1 MASPTF
7 SITLHHLAPGAKA
20 AGLGYPDEQIPAA
33 TPEQIMELLM
43 ALAEVAST
51 FTIYEPSSPEIRIKT
66 DREVYVIRTR
76 YRRLCFV
83 GREAILRGEDHSIPY
98 ILGVI
103 TGVAEPI
110 VTTVTARVPDRPSAA
125 MAGGLRPTVP
135 SSGLPDW
142 LKIAVLLVLSL
153 GCIGGGIW
161 MMVRPTRQL
170 APKFAYMN
178 GAESST
184 LLARI
189 AGEYR
194 TGTQEGDRR
203 LVIGADG
210 TMRIAKFGPNQAIAE
225 EVVRTA
231 RGALQEGKPAL
242 ATNDPYVMVIADNAV
257 VLYGQTYRRA
267 TP

>member
-1 MASPTF
+1 MATATYSV
-7 SITLHHLAPGAKA
+7 TLHHLAPGAKA
-20 AGLGYPDEQIPAA
+20 AGLGYPDEQLTAV
-33 TPEQIMELLM
+33 TPTQLAELLQS
-43 ALAEVAST
+43 LSEVAAT
-51 FTIYEPSSPEIRIKT
+51 FTIYEPSNPEIRVKT
-66 DREVYVIRTR
+66 DRDVYVVRTR

-83 GREAILRGEDHSIPY
+83 GREALLRGEEHSIPF
-98 ILGVI
+98 IVGTI

-110 VTTVTARVPDRPSAA
+110 LAPTVARAPERPAA
-125 MAGGLRPTVP
+125 LTGGLRPTVP
-135 SSGLPDW
+135 SAGIPDW
-142 LKIAVLLVLSL
+142 IKVAVLLVLSL

-161 MMVRPTRQL
+161 MMVRPAKNL
-170 APKFAYMN
+170 APKFALMS

-210 TMRIAKFGPNQAIAE
+210 TMRIAKYGAGQAIAE

-231 RGALQEGKPAL
+231 RGALQDGKPAL
-242 ATNDPYVMVIADNAV
+242 ATNDPYVMLIQDGAV